1 MPHQPQ
7 QLLYKDL
14 AMVLTS
20 PFSPTSQNL
29 QPLVMTHPIHNPFKP
44 SGILPSIIHP
54 IPPQLESQVKPQND
68 SPS

>member
-1 MPHQPQ
+1 MHVQTYQPR

-14 AMVLTS
+14 AIPLTS

-29 QPLVMTHPIHNPFKP
+29 QPLVMTHTIHNPFKP

-54 IPPQLESQVKPQND
+54 VPPQLES
-68 SPS
+68 